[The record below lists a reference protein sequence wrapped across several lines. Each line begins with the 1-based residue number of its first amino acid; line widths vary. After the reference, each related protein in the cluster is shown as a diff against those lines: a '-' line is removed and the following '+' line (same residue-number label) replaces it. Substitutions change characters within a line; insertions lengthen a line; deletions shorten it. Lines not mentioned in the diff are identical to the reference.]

1 MKRLLHL
8 GLDVGSTT
16 VKLVVLDDNDKAVY
30 SKYQRHFSDIR
41 STIFQLVDETCGMF
55 SEDDVTVTLTGSGGI
70 SVAQWLGL
78 HFEQEVVAATGAIR
92 KLIPQTDVAIE
103 LGGEDAKITFFKGG
117 IEQRMNG
124 TCAGGT
130 GAFIDQMAS
139 LLQTDAAGLNELAKG
154 CRVIYPIAA
163 RCGVFAKTDIQPL
176 LNEGAA
182 KEDIAASVFQS
193 VVNQTISGLAC
204 GRPIRGNVAFLGG
217 PLYFLS
223 ELRKR
228 FVETLGLTE
237 DQIIFPENSQL
248 FVATGAA
255 LSSRQTKPMSFKALR
270 SRLPALNTAEVK
282 EVERLSPLFKD
293 EIELGEFNRR
303 HSRHTVKRKALES
316 HHGPCYLGIDAGST
330 TTKLALTDSDGALM
344 YYHYGSNRGSPLK
357 SVINELKKLYAK
369 MPADCYIAN
378 STVTGY
384 GEGLIKAALHV
395 DIGEIETI
403 AHYKAAEHFLPGV
416 EFILDIGGQD
426 MKCMQVRDGVIDNIM
441 LNEACSSGCG
451 SFIETFANSL
461 NMDVESF
468 AKEALLAR
476 NPVDLGSR
484 CTVFINSRVKQA
496 QKEGASVGDISAGLS
511 YSVIKNALMK
521 VIKIRDPRELGK
533 KIIVQGGTFYNPAVL
548 RSFELISGREAVRP
562 DIAGIMGAYGA
573 ALIACERSEEGQR
586 SSIMG
591 AADLLG
597 FRTEITMQRC
607 GKCSNNCLLTI
618 NKFGDGRTFVTGN
631 RCERGAGGELRRDD
645 VPNLFD
651 YKYRLLNSYKS
662 LDEKEATRGVIG
674 IPRVLN
680 LYENYPF
687 WHTFFTHLKFRV
699 VLSPR
704 STRKIYE
711 MGIETMPSESVCY
724 PAKLVHGHIMSLV
737 KSGVKNIFYPC
748 LPYERKEDENA
759 DNCYNCPIVTS
770 YSEVIKANM
779 EVLEEKHINFM
790 NPFLPYYDKKRLAER
805 LYEELKGFGLS
816 AAEVKEA
823 VDKAWEEDKKFKA
836 DIRKKGEE
844 VLAQLEKTGGK
855 GIVLAGRPYHI
866 DPEINHGIPNL
877 ITEFGMAVLTEDS
890 VSHLAGAARP
900 LRVVDQWMYH
910 TRLYA
915 AATFVGTRD
924 DLELVQLN
932 SFGCGLDA
940 VTTDQVQEILHAAGK
955 IYTVLK
961 IDEISNLGAARIRLR
976 SLKATMDERDRNGH
990 RHSNNVYGFKR
1001 ALFTEEMRNR
1011 HTILAP
1017 QMSPIHFQ
1025 FVEEAFRE
1033 SGYNVEVLPSVDRGA
1048 VDEGLKHVNN
1058 DACYPSI
1065 LTTGQIIEALK
1076 SGRYDTDN
1084 VSVIITQ
1091 TGGGC
1096 RATNYIGFIKKALKD
1111 AGFANVPV
1119 ISLNAL
1125 GMESHPGFKITPG
1138 MLNKALIAL
1147 VYGDLLMRVL
1157 YRVRPYEKV
1166 KGSADQLY
1174 ESWVERCKESVR
1186 SGKHS
1191 TFRRNIKQIVADF
1204 DNLELNDVQK
1214 PRVGL
1219 VGEILVKFH
1228 PTANNNVV
1236 DVVENEGCEAV
1247 MPDLIDFFLYC
1258 AYGGNF
1264 KRRYL
1269 AGSFASKLVG
1279 NLAILGIECY
1289 RMYMKRV
1296 LAASKR
1302 FDPPSSIYKLA
1313 AKASKVLSLGNCTGE
1328 GWFLTAEMIELIE
1341 EGAANIVCMQPFAC
1355 LPNHVTGKGMI
1366 KALKN
1371 KYPNAN
1377 IVAVDYDPGASEV
1390 NQLNRIKLML
1400 AAAFRNMEAGQA
1412 AEHGDKVAAVAVG
1425 SGAVIGGTVAGA
1437 EAETISATVT
1447 NYDTVGSD
1455 NITGSSST
1463 ILLNGT
1469 AIRNTVSEV
1478 GKAVSES
1485 AAAVTSNKPG
1495 KKRTNGK

>member
-1 MKRLLHL
+1 M

-16 VKLVVLDDNDKAVY
+16 VKLVVLDENDNTQY

-41 STIFQLVDETCGMF
+41 KTIYELVDETCAIFDG
-55 SEDDVTVTLTGSGGI
+55 DDLTVTLTGSGGI

-78 HFEQEVVAATGAIR
+78 PFEQEVVAAAGAVER
-92 KLIPQTDVAIE
+92 FIPQTDVAIE
-103 LGGEDAKITFFKGG
+103 LGGEDAKITFFRGG

-139 LLQTDAAGLNELAKG
+139 LLETDAAGLNELAARHKI
-154 CRVIYPIAA
+154 IYPIAA
-163 RCGVFAKTDIQPL
+163 RCGVFAKSDIQPL

-217 PLYFLS
+217 PLYFLP

-228 FVETLGLTE
+228 FIETLGLSDE
-237 DQIIFPENSQL
+237 QVIFTENSQL

-255 LSSRQTKPMSFKALR
+255 LASKKTKPMSFRALR
-270 SRLPALNTAEVK
+270 KKLPAINEFTVQ
-282 EVERLSPLFKD
+282 EVERLQPLFRD
-293 EIELGEFNRR
+293 VIELDEFKRR
-303 HSRHTVKRKALES
+303 HSRHKVARKDLAS
-316 HHGPCYLGIDAGST
+316 HRGACYLGIDAGST
-330 TTKLALTDSDGALM
+330 TKLALIDPEGALM
-344 YYHYGSNRGSPLK
+344 YYHYGSNKGSPLK
-357 SVINELKKLYAK
+357 SVIKELKKLYSI
-369 MPADCYIAN
+369 MPEDAWIAN

-384 GEGLIKAALHV
+384 GEGLVRAALRV
-395 DIGEIETI
+395 DLGEIETI

-426 MKCMQVRDGVIDNIM
+426 MKCMKVRNGIIENIM

-461 NMDVESF
+461 NMSVEDF
-468 AKEALLAR
+468 AKEALLAQ

-496 QKEGASVGDISAGLS
+496 QKEGATVGDISAGLS

-521 VIKIRDPRELGK
+521 VIRIKDPREIGK
-533 KIIVQGGTFYNPAVL
+533 KVIVQGGTFYNLAVL

-573 ALIACERSEEGQR
+573 ALIAREMAVEGQR

-591 AADLLG
+591 ADELEN
-597 FRTEITMQRC
+597 FETEISMKRC

-618 NKFGDGRTFVTGN
+618 NRFTDGRVFVSGN
-631 RCERGAGGELRRDD
+631 RCERGAGGEVTKHDI
-645 VPNLFD
+645 PNLYDF
-651 YKYRLLNSYKS
+651 KYRLLTSYKP
-662 LDEKEATRGVIG
+662 LDGKDAVRGVIG

-680 LYENYPF
+680 MYENYPF
-687 WHTFFTHLKFRV
+687 WHTFFTELKFRV
-699 VLSPR
+699 VVSPR
-704 STRKIYE
+704 SSRKVYE

-724 PAKLVHGHIMSLV
+724 PAKLAHGHIMSLV
-737 KSGVKNIFYPC
+737 NMGVKNIFYPC
-748 LPYERKEDENA
+748 IPYERKEDEKA

-779 EVLEEKHINFM
+779 EVLREKGINYI
-790 NPFLPYYDKKRLAER
+790 NPFLPYFDRKGLAER
-805 LYEELKGFGLS
+805 LYEEFRRFGLTKKEVET
-816 AAEVKEA
+816 AVEKAWAEDERVKAAIRDKGAEVLE
-823 VDKAWEEDKKFKA
+823 W
-836 DIRKKGEE
+836 I
-844 VLAQLEKTGGK
+844 EKTGGK

-877 ITEFGMAVLTEDS
+877 INELGMAVLTEDS
-890 VSHLAGAARP
+890 VAHMAEAPRP

-915 AATFVGTRD
+915 AAAIVGTRD

-940 VTTDQVQEILHAAGK
+940 VTTDQVQEILQAAGK

-976 SLKATMDERDRNGH
+976 SLRAAMEERSRSGYKRKAEK
-990 RHSNNVYGFKR
+990 YGFRKVP
-1001 ALFTEEMRNR
+1001 FTDGMRKR

-1025 FVEEAFRE
+1025 FVQEAFRA
-1033 SGYNVEVLPSVDRGA
+1033 SGYNIEVLPSVDRAA
-1048 VDEGLKHVNN
+1048 VDEGLRHVNN

-1065 LTTGQIIEALK
+1065 LVTGQIMEALK
-1076 SGRYDTDN
+1076 SGKYDVNN

-1096 RATNYIGFIKKALKD
+1096 RATNYIGFIRKALKD
-1111 AGFANVPV
+1111 AGFGHVPV

-1125 GMESHPGFKITPG
+1125 GLEKNPGFKITPG
-1138 MLNKALIAL
+1138 LLNKSLIAL
-1147 VYGDLLMRVL
+1147 VYGDLFMRLL
-1157 YRVRPYEKV
+1157 YRVRPYEKI
-1166 KGSADQLY
+1166 KGSADRLY
-1174 ESWVERCKESVR
+1174 ESWIERCMESVR

-1191 TFRRNIKQIVADF
+1191 VFRRNIRQIVEDF
-1204 DNLELNDVQK
+1204 DNLELADVKK

-1236 DVVENEGCEAV
+1236 DLVEKEGAEAV

-1258 AYGGNF
+1258 AYGAIY
-1264 KRRYL
+1264 RRKYL
-1269 AGSFASKLVG
+1269 SGPLLSDLASRLT
-1279 NLAILGIECY
+1279 IWGIELY
-1289 RMYMKRV
+1289 RRYMKRV
-1296 LAASKR
+1296 LAASER
-1302 FDPPSSIYKLA
+1302 FEPPSDIYELA
-1313 AKASKVLSLGNCTGE
+1313 RKASEVLSLGNCTGE

-1341 EGAANIVCMQPFAC
+1341 QDAGNIVCMQPFAC

-1366 KALKN
+1366 KALKR

-1390 NQLNRIKLML
+1390 NQVNRIKLML
-1400 AAAFRNMEAGQA
+1400 AAAFRNMEVYD
-1412 AEHGDKVAAVAVG
+1412 AEAEAAVAVG
-1425 SGAVIGGTVAGA
+1425 QGFD
-1437 EAETISATVT
+1437 ATGKT
-1447 NYDTVGSD
+1447 AAMRDRYSNRRNSNPEGL
-1455 NITGSSST
+1455 SS
-1463 ILLNGT
+1463 
-1469 AIRNTVSEV
+1469 RNFS
-1478 GKAVSES
+1478 S
-1485 AAAVTSNKPG
+1485 
-1495 KKRTNGK
+1495 